1 MSAKTD
7 ARRAALRDRLIAA
20 AEAQISAGGLRSLRA
35 RDLAA
40 EAGCAV
46 GSIYSVFG
54 DLPDLVLAVNARTFE
69 ALGEALG
76 DAVPASVAE
85 GQDQPLARLIA
96 MARAYHRFAAT
107 HRPRWRALFEI
118 DRPPGEAAPD
128 WYLARME
135 GLLARND
142 GAVAALMPELD
153 PDQRRDMVRTLFSAV
168 HGIVWLGLDEA
179 SVGVPEDR
187 IDDAIAALLTRIAGR
202 AG

>member
-35 RDLAA
+35 RDLATD
-40 EAGCAV
+40 AGCAL

-69 ALGEALG
+69 ALG
-76 DAVPASVAE
+76 DAVSASVAE
-85 GQDQPLARLIA
+85 GPADPLARLIA
-96 MARAYHRFAAT
+96 MARAYHRFAAA

-128 WYLARME
+128 WYLAQME

-153 PDQRRDMVRTLFSAV
+153 AGQRGDMVRTLFSAV
-168 HGIVWLGLDEA
+168 HGIVWLGLDDA

>member
-7 ARRAALRDRLIAA
+7 ARRAALRDRLIEA
-20 AEAQISAGGLRSLRA
+20 AEAQIDAGGLRSLRA

-54 DLPDLVLAVNARTFE
+54 DLPDLVLAVNARTF
-69 ALGEALG
+69 GALG
-76 DAVPASVAE
+76 DAVSASVA
-85 GQDQPLARLIA
+85 GGPSDPLARLIA
-96 MARAYHRFAAT
+96 MARAYHSFAAS

-118 DRPPGEAAPD
+118 DRPPGDAAPD
-128 WYLARME
+128 WYLAQME
-135 GLLARND
+135 GLLALND

-153 PDQRRDMVRTLFSAV
+153 AGQRRDMVRTLFSAV
-168 HGIVWLGLDEA
+168 HGIVWLGLDDA